1 MLDLKNI
8 PESGIPQIKIRDD
21 SQSLLDPDLINKTN
35 NSDIEPF
42 QPIKYIPKVGNK
54 NFVGRQDELAKIHDK
69 FSETNNKVAI
79 SSVSGMG
86 GVGKTEL
93 AIQYAQTYEDDY
105 TGGICWLNVRDTNLA
120 AEILKF
126 VQQQMGLKVPQKD
139 IQENPLTL
147 EQQVAWCW
155 QHWQPPE
162 GLVLVILDDVTNL
175 EGLSE
180 LLPSINRFRVL
191 MTTRL
196 RDIDTNVE
204 EIPLDVLSAE
214 EALELFKKLVG
225 ESKVNKDLETAQE
238 LCEWLGYLPLGIEL
252 VGRYIKKK
260 PPHFTLKKMLEQ
272 LQQQRLHQDAMN
284 PQQKGL
290 RTAQLGVLDAF
301 ELSWKELNTTT
312 REFAALLSLFA
323 AEIFEWEWVESMT
336 KSLNWN
342 ESDAE
347 VAIEEVYQRNLV
359 QSSEYEDAVYYQIHP
374 LIREF
379 LKDKLQASAQINEL
393 KQAFA
398 TTFIEIAQTIPESPT
413 LDFINSVK
421 NAIPHLTEVAE
432 NHLDA
437 VSDENLVWPFI
448 GNGRFYKQQS
458 YTLAQPWYE
467 QCLSTVRSR
476 LGENHP
482 DTATSL
488 NDLAYLYSSQ
498 GKYEQAE
505 PLYIQALEIAERVL
519 GANHP
524 NTVIIR
530 NNFEYLWGKQ

>member
-1 MLDLKNI
+1 MNNNEKIKGDNI
-8 PESGIPQIKIRDD
+8 NQTGNFGVGVNKGTINNINNPLPEK
-21 SQSLLDPDLINKTN
+21 
-35 NSDIEPF
+35 PF
-42 QPIKYIPKVGNK
+42 KPIKYIPKVGNK
-54 NFVGRQDELAKIHDK
+54 NFVGREDELTKVHDK
-69 FSETNNKVAI
+69 FSETNNTVAI

-93 AIQYAQTYEDDY
+93 AIQYAQTYKDNY
-105 TGGICWLNVRDTNLA
+105 SGGICWLNVRDTNLA
-120 AEILKF
+120 AEIIQF
-126 VQQQMGLKVPQKD
+126 TQQQMELKVPQKD

-191 MTTRL
+191 ITTRL
-196 RDIDTNVE
+196 RDIDTSVE

-225 ESKVNKDLETAQE
+225 ERKVNKDLETAQE
-238 LCEWLGYLPLGIEL
+238 LCKWLGYLPLGIEL

-342 ESDAE
+342 ESDVE
-347 VAIEEVYQRNLV
+347 EAIEEVYQGNLV

-379 LKDKLQASAQINEL
+379 LQVKLQASAQINDF

-432 NHLDA
+432 NHLDV
-437 VSDENLVWPFI
+437 VSDENLLWAFI
-448 GNGRFYKQQS
+448 GNGRFYKEQS
-458 YTLAQPWYE
+458 YTLAQPWFE

-488 NDLAYLYSSQ
+488 SHLAYLYLNQ

-505 PLYIQALEIAERVL
+505 PLY
-519 GANHP
+519 
-524 NTVIIR
+524 
-530 NNFEYLWGKQ
+530 